1 MPLKKILASAF
12 CALGIAVSAQAGVL
26 YTSAPNGNAEGP
38 LGVPDT
44 TTYGQVFTVPSD
56 GNTRLDSFS
65 FYISGTLLKAYGGLA
80 AWTGTGAGPELF
92 ASNAFKANFNS
103 PTQITVNTNGVDL
116 VAGEQY
122 VAYFSSAGIAGNSG
136 SDSMQFGSG
145 GSVFNGIAWDNGG
158 GDSPNHDDWL
168 GAQNYEGRAFAG
180 SLGFSAPPITVP
192 EPGSLGLLGLGMAG
206 LAGARRR
213 KTA

>member
-1 MPLKKILASAF
+1 MLLKKILASAF
-12 CALGIAVSAQAGVL
+12 CALGIAASAQAGVL
-26 YTSAPNGNAEGP
+26 YTSAPNGNAESP

-44 TTYGQVFTVPSD
+44 TTYGQVFTVPTD

-65 FYISGTLLKAYGGLA
+65 FYISGSLLKAYGGLA

-103 PTQITVNTNGVDL
+103 FTQITVNTNGVDL

-122 VAYFSSAGIAGNSG
+122 VVYFSTAGIAGNSG

-168 GAQNYEGRAFAG
+168 GAQNYEGKAFAG
-180 SLGFSAPPITVP
+180 SLGFSAPPADVP
-192 EPGSLGLLGLGMAG
+192 EPDSLALLGLGIAG

>member
-1 MPLKKILASAF
+1 MLLKKILASAF
-12 CALGIAVSAQAGVL
+12 CALGIAASAQAGVL
-26 YTSAPNGNAEGP
+26 YTSAPNGNAESP

-44 TTYGQVFTVPSD
+44 TTYGQVFTVPTD

-65 FYISGTLLKAYGGLA
+65 FYISGSLLKAYGGVA

-103 PTQITVNTNGVDL
+103 FTQITVNTNGVDL

-122 VAYFSSAGIAGNSG
+122 VVYFSTAGIAGNSG

-168 GAQNYEGRAFAG
+168 GAQNYEGKAFAG
-180 SLGFSAPPITVP
+180 SLGFSAPPASVP
-192 EPGSLGLLGLGMAG
+192 EPGSLALLGLGVAG

>member
-1 MPLKKILASAF
+1 MLLKKILASAF
-12 CALGIAVSAQAGVL
+12 CALGIAASAQAGVL
-26 YTSAPNGNAEGP
+26 YTSAPNGNAESP

-44 TTYGQVFTVPSD
+44 TTYGQVFTVPTD

-65 FYISGTLLKAYGGLA
+65 FYISGSLLKAYGGLA

-103 PTQITVNTNGVDL
+103 FTQITVNTNGVDL
-116 VAGEQY
+116 VAGDQY
-122 VAYFSSAGIAGNSG
+122 VVYFSTAGIAGNSG
-136 SDSMQFGSG
+136 SDSMEFGSG

-158 GDSPNHDDWL
+158 GDSPNHEDWL
-168 GAQNYEGRAFAG
+168 GAQNYEGKAFAG
-180 SLGFSAPPITVP
+180 SLAFSAPPAQVP
-192 EPGSLGLLGLGMAG
+192 EPGSLALLGLGVAG
-206 LAGARRR
+206 LAAARRR